1 MAWASTWGARPSW
14 WLVDAQLQR
23 EGRWLL
29 SWFEVYCSWELSA
42 CGSPVIHRGK
52 SKRQMVTTLATPA
65 DFRIALDLW
74 HGRGGRG
81 AWGPGCHQLPCVF
94 CTFIDPRVERN
105 NLALKRRWEREKRK
119 VTFWIIQ
126 GPNCDLRYGAGRE
139 SGWILV
145 IEMPS
150 VLSKAQNFQIKQQ
163 GMTDTF
169 TLWFHLDWMVTFRD
183 MNSGV
188 NAVWKW
194 LTY

>member
-14 WLVDAQLQR
+14 WLVDTQLQR
-23 EGRWLL
+23 GGRWLL

-52 SKRQMVTTLATPA
+52 SKRQMVTTPA

-81 AWGPGCHQLPCVF
+81 ACFFFVPSTSMCFLHFHWSQSWKKQPGVRLGVGSM
-94 CTFIDPRVERN
+94 
-105 NLALKRRWEREKRK
+105 EKTGYC
-119 VTFWIIQ
+119 TFWIIQ
-126 GPNCDLRYGAGRE
+126 GSSCDLRYSAGRE

-145 IEMPS
+145 MKWQVFSRIGS
-150 VLSKAQNFQIKQQ
+150 NFQIKQQ

-169 TLWFHLDWMVTFRD
+169 TLWFHLDWMVTFWD

-194 LTY
+194 LTS